1 MLFISVIKLKI
12 YKPNHC
18 RTNGTRNFQLSI
30 ISSILNHETV
40 ENPLQTVFNR
50 TQSLIIY
57 STKSTKE
64 SSTEILNVFQ
74 KKCIEIP
81 ICLNRVILKIPYFFK
96 KKKPAWSMLRV
107 HVNES
112 YKPWSIF
119 RKSKLTSSCITGVHI
134 FKLYHNEVW
143 TLEQNTLHY
152 FFTFWP
158 RTWFCTFLMC
168 SIKYQITLK

>member
-1 MLFISVIKLKI
+1 MSIIKTEMLFISVIKLKI

-64 SSTEILNVFQ
+64 SSTEILNVFR

-96 KKKPAWSMLRV
+96 KKSLHDQCW
-107 HVNES
+107 ES
-112 YKPWSIF
+112 
-119 RKSKLTSSCITGVHI
+119 T
-134 FKLYHNEVW
+134 W
-143 TLEQNTLHY
+143 TNLINHEAYLGNQNSPL
-152 FFTFWP
+152 
-158 RTWFCTFLMC
+158 LA
-168 SIKYQITLK
+168 